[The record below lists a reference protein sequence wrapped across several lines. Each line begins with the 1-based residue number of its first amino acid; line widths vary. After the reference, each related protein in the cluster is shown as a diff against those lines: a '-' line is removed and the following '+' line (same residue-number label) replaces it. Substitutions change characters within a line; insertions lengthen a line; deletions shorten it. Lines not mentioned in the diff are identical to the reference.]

1 MTFGEEIKYVRKAL
15 CLTQAEMA
23 SCMSVT
29 EHTIR
34 RWEGN
39 KSEPRPSAKRKLREI
54 CQKNKINTQQE
65 GKTNDFHYRRW

>member
-23 SCMSVT
+23 SCMYVT

-39 KSEPRPSAKRKLREI
+39 KSEPHPSAKRKLREI
-54 CQKNKINTQQE
+54 YQKNKINTQQE
-65 GKTNDFHYRRW
+65 GKNK